1 MESTQAWRRQDNA
14 AAPPGNGLGMWPA
27 WLVLLVSLAV
37 TAALWQWSAARIE
50 EQMRADFQARAA
62 DIRDS
67 LESRLAGY
75 ALVLRGAAA
84 LFSASEEVTREDWR
98 QYITGLQLRSDYP
111 AIQAVAFA
119 RSVPAGGLDSLV
131 RQMRASGVADFTVWP
146 EGRRERYVVNV
157 FTEPYE
163 GLNVKAL
170 GYDMW
175 QDGIR
180 RQAMEQALRSGR
192 ATITQKI
199 TLKVDEG
206 APVPAF
212 IMYLPVYERD
222 RARLQGFVLSP
233 FRMPDVAGD
242 LVTPAVAGVALAIYD
257 GTDMNEAAL
266 LHRGPR
272 EQAGHASRFV
282 ARQTMPVAGREWT
295 LSFSS
300 EPSLENV
307 AAANRPLQ
315 ALAIGIVIS
324 LLLFAVTWSLLSMRR
339 RAMLLAERMTR
350 SLSESERKYRL
361 ITENASDVIWLLD
374 VDTQRFLYVS
384 PSVERLRGYTPE
396 EVMSQPMH
404 EALTPQSRELLQ
416 RILPENIAEFQ
427 RGVRKTY
434 INEVEQPRKD
444 GTAVWTETSTRL
456 ERDPTSGHFVIYGV
470 SRDITER
477 KVAERRLRDFN
488 AELERRV
495 QQRTAELERANRDLE
510 SFSYS
515 ISHDLRTPL
524 RAINGFSSILASE
537 ERERLS
543 ADGKDLLDRVA
554 KAATRLGQLIDDVLE
569 YSRAGRLA
577 KADVRVDLRI
587 LAQKITGELGEAYPH
602 TVIKVGEL
610 PTVQGDPT
618 MLRQILINLV
628 GNACKYSA
636 RREGPTVEIG
646 AQEGE
651 DEVVIHVRDN
661 GAGFDMRYA
670 DKLFGM
676 FQRLHPESDF
686 QGTGVGLAI
695 VKRLVERHGGRVW
708 AEAEPDR
715 GATFRFTLGKG
726 RV

>member
-1 MESTQAWRRQDNA
+1 MESTQARRRQDNA

-27 WLVLLVSLAV
+27 WLVLLISLVA
-37 TAALWQWSAARIE
+37 TAAIWQWTAARIE
-50 EQMRADFQARAA
+50 EQMRTDFQARVA
-62 DIRDS
+62 DIRGS

-75 ALVLRGAAA
+75 SLVLRGAAA
-84 LFSASEEVTREDWR
+84 LFSASEEVTREDWHE
-98 QYITGLQLRSDYP
+98 YVAGLQLPSEYP

-119 RSVPAGGLDSLV
+119 RYVPAGGLDSLV
-131 RQMRASGVADFTVWP
+131 RQVRASGVADFTVWP
-146 EGRRERYVVNV
+146 EGRREHYVVNV
-157 FTEPYE
+157 FTEPYS

-180 RQAMEQALRSGR
+180 RQAMEQALQSGR
-192 ATITQKI
+192 ATITRKI

-212 IMYLPVYERD
+212 IMYLPVFD
-222 RARLQGFVLSP
+222 RSRTTLHGFVLSP
-233 FRMPDVAGD
+233 FRMPDVAG
-242 LVTPAVAGVALAIYD
+242 VALAIHD
-257 GTDMNEAAL
+257 GVEMTEAAL
-266 LHRGPR
+266 LYRGPR
-272 EQAGHASRFV
+272 EKADHTPRFSASER
-282 ARQTMPVAGREWT
+282 MPVAGREWV
-295 LSFSS
+295 LSFAS
-300 EPSLENV
+300 EPSLEKA

-315 ALAIGIVIS
+315 VLAIGIVIS
-324 LLLFAVTWSLLSMRR
+324 LLLFAVMWSVVSMRR
-339 RAMLLAERMTR
+339 RAVLLAERMTR

-384 PSVERLRGYTPE
+384 PSVERLRGFTPE
-396 EVMSQPMH
+396 EVMSQPML

-444 GTAVWTETSTRL
+444 GSAVWTETSTRF
-456 ERDPTSGHFVIYGV
+456 ERDPTSGHLVVYGV

-495 QQRTAELERANRDLE
+495 HQRTAELERANRDLE

-515 ISHDLRTPL
+515 ISHDLRAPL

-577 KADVRVDLRI
+577 KADERVDLRV
-587 LAQKITGELGEAYPH
+587 LAQKISGELEETYPH
-602 TVIKVGEL
+602 TAITVGGL

-628 GNACKYSA
+628 GNACKYSS
-636 RREGPTVEIG
+636 RRAQPMVEIG
-646 AQEGE
+646 AQEGQ
-651 DEVVIHVRDN
+651 DEVVIHVQDN

>member
-1 MESTQAWRRQDNA
+1 
-14 AAPPGNGLGMWPA
+14 MWPA

-62 DIRDS
+62 DIRHS

-84 LFSASEEVTREDWR
+84 LFSASDEVTREDWR
-98 QYITGLQLRSDYP
+98 QYVAGLQLRRELP

-119 RSVPAGGLDSLV
+119 RSVPAGGIDSLV
-131 RQMRASGVADFTVWP
+131 RQVRASGMADFAVWP

-206 APVPAF
+206 GAPAPAF
-212 IMYLPVYERD
+212 IMYLPVYDRD
-222 RARLQGFVLSP
+222 GGRLHGFVLSP

-242 LVTPAVAGVALAIYD
+242 LLTPAVAGVALAIYD
-257 GTDMNEAAL
+257 GTEMTEAAL
-266 LHRGPR
+266 LHSGPR
-272 EQAGHASRFV
+272 ETAGHASRFS
-282 ARQTMPVAGREWT
+282 ARETMPVAGREWT

-307 AAANRPLQ
+307 AAANRPWQ

-324 LLLFAVTWSLLSMRR
+324 LLLFAVMWSLLSMRR
-339 RAMLLAERMTR
+339 RAVLLAERMTR
-350 SLSESERKYRL
+350 SLSESEQKYRL

-384 PSVERLRGYTPE
+384 PSVERLRGFTPE
-396 EVMSQPMH
+396 EVMRQPMH

-427 RGVRKTY
+427 RGIRKTH
-434 INEVEQPRKD
+434 ISEVEQPRKD
-444 GTAVWTETSTRL
+444 GTAVWTETSTRF
-456 ERDPTSGHFVIYGV
+456 ERDATSGHLVVYGV

-515 ISHDLRTPL
+515 ISHDLRAPL

-577 KADVRVDLRI
+577 KADERVDLRT
-587 LAQKITGELGEAYPH
+587 LAQKIAGELGETYPH
-602 TVIKVGEL
+602 AVITVGEL
-610 PTVQGDPT
+610 PAVQGDPT
-618 MLRQILINLV
+618 MLRQILINLA

-636 RREGPTVEIG
+636 GRERPIVEIG

-651 DEVVIHVRDN
+651 DEVVIHVQDN